1 MPGGRKQELALMGY
15 PYRIIL
21 CPVDFDDNSMAALAH
36 ARRLAIDMGATIHL
50 LHVLPILPMLAD
62 HGVAVGVD
70 EAAEQQA
77 QRQLKDLV
85 RRRLTRTPAEIHTR
99 IAFVSEVPKNILAF
113 ARELA
118 ADLIVMATHGR
129 GALGHLIFGSVTE
142 AVVRNAVCPVLTLR
156 FTPEPEA
163 QSKAAKP
170 SEAAAP
176 AAPSR
181 KPSGGKASGGKTS
194 DKTSVSPR

>member
-1 MPGGRKQELALMGY
+1 MGY
-15 PYRIIL
+15 PYKIIL

-70 EAAEQQA
+70 QAAEQEA
-77 QRQLKDLV
+77 QRKLKDLV
-85 RRRLTRTPAEIHTR
+85 RRRLSRTSAEIHTR
-99 IAFVSEVPKNILAF
+99 IAFVSEVPKNILAS
-113 ARELA
+113 AREVG

-129 GALGHLIFGSVTE
+129 VGVKHMFFGSVTE

-156 FTPEPEA
+156 FASELEPEPEA
-163 QSKAAKP
+163 A
-170 SEAAAP
+170 E
-176 AAPSR
+176 
-181 KPSGGKASGGKTS
+181 PSGASGPTPPVKKKS
-194 DKTSVSPR
+194 SSARR